1 MYKQHVLGI
10 LTFQHDPSLVDAC
23 GVKCLLVPFPSG
35 LLQPFCLPQ
44 RKALGLKEP
53 TIVERHGRSDVL
65 RNMDDFNSF
74 WPLGFRLGSR

>member
-1 MYKQHVLGI
+1 MFWAFLLFNMIHLW
-10 LTFQHDPSLVDAC
+10 LMLVGSNVC
-23 GVKCLLVPFPSG
+23 WYLSPSG

-53 TIVERHGRSDVL
+53 TIVERHGRSDVP